1 MAVGRPLVTIVLA
14 VGRPLVIILMAVG
27 RPLAIILMAAG
38 RPLVII
44 VLAVGRLLMGFDD
57 YLASGW
63 STVFFCRR
71 IFHNFYV
78 CVIACVLMP
87 AVPAAAQSQARHNPG
102 PILPDATNGPGTIPG
117 PAQSSASAS
126 ASGSTARS
134 FRDSVIRTLLRFA
147 GGSRKGADASLSS
160 SNLVLAITKN

>member
-27 RPLAIILMAAG
+27 RPLVIILMAAG
-38 RPLVII
+38 RQLVII

-87 AVPAAAQSQARHNPG
+87 AEHAAAQSQARHNPG
-102 PILPDATNGPGTIPG
+102 PILPDATNGPNTGGLLQRRATDPETLSRCTCISHRP
-117 PAQSSASAS
+117 
-126 ASGSTARS
+126 
-134 FRDSVIRTLLRFA
+134 FRFKSP
-147 GGSRKGADASLSS
+147 DAP
-160 SNLVLAITKN
+160 

>member
-27 RPLAIILMAAG
+27 RPLVIILMAAG

-63 STVFFCRR
+63 STVFCRR

-102 PILPDATNGPGTIPG
+102 PILPDATNGPNTGGLLQRRATDPEILSRCTCVNHRPF
-117 PAQSSASAS
+117 
-126 ASGSTARS
+126 S
-134 FRDSVIRTLLRFA
+134 FKSP
-147 GGSRKGADASLSS
+147 DAP
-160 SNLVLAITKN
+160 